1 MSVEEKENKLLV
13 KRMESRLAGST
24 AAETIL
30 NVLKAGL
37 ATAPFCGGIASL
49 ITDYIP
55 SSRIIRLEEFA
66 ARIAEDLERLQGE
79 VREEY
84 LHTDDFAFMFEK
96 CFKRQRR
103 IGSRKN
109 LIHFEEFW

>member
-37 ATAPFCGGIASL
+37 AHGPLLWRDCLF
-49 ITDYIP
+49 DY
-55 SSRIIRLEEFA
+55 R
-66 ARIAEDLERLQGE
+66 
-79 VREEY
+79 
-84 LHTDDFAFMFEK
+84 LHTVKPDYSIRGI
-96 CFKRQRR
+96 C
-103 IGSRKN
+103 GKN
-109 LIHFEEFW
+109 C